1 MDDDVLYRVRA
12 TTDAKD
18 LGNKIAYTVRDG
30 KTIILRAIGAQAV
43 HQAVKAG
50 AIARGLLAANG
61 RDLYLAPGFQD
72 VPMPDG
78 VTTANVL
85 RVVVH

>member
-1 MDDDVLYRVRA
+1 MEDVLYRVRA

-18 LGNKIAYTVRDG
+18 LAHKIVYTIRED
-30 KTIILRAIGAQAV
+30 KQIILRAIGAQAV

-50 AIARGLLAANG
+50 AIARSLIAANG

-72 VPMPDG
+72 VEMPDG
-78 VTTANVL
+78 VTTANIL